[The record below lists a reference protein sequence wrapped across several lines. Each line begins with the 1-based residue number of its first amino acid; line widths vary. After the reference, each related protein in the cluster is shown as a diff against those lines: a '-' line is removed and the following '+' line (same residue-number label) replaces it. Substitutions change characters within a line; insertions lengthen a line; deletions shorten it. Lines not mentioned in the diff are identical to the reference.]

1 MKTKLFLCAVTAVAF
16 ASCDEARSK
25 NTIRTTTTTEP
36 AAAVRTPPPTAVKDG
51 TPAVVANPGSAD
63 QTAEANN
70 TKINER
76 DRGNDTLTPGN
87 QGSSAEDT
95 QITAAIRRRMVDD
108 NRLSFDAKNVKVI
121 TLNKRVTLRGPVKSD
136 EEKASIEAFAK
147 QAEGVSVVDS
157 QLELKK

>member
-1 MKTKLFLCAVTAVAF
+1 MKTKLFLYAVTAVAF
-16 ASCDEARSK
+16 ASCDDARSK
-25 NTIRTTTTTEP
+25 TTIRTTTTTEP
-36 AAAVRTPPPTAVKDG
+36 ATAVRTAP
-51 TPAVVANPGSAD
+51 SA
-63 QTAEANN
+63 AEANN

-95 QITAAIRRRMVDD
+95 QITAAIRRRMIDD

-136 EEKASIEAFAK
+136 EEKASIEALAK
-147 QAEGVSVVDS
+147 LAEGVSVVDS
-157 QLELKK
+157 QLEVIK